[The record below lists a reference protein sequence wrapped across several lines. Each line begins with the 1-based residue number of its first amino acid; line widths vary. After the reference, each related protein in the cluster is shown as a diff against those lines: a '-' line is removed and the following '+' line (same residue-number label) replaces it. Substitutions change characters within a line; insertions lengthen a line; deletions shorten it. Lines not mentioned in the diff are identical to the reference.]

1 MTKALFLILICLSV
15 LKLVAKDKSSS
26 RELTGIV
33 TVGKGKFE
41 RTLNYDFQVKYSQD
55 TCIDMFA
62 SKLLDFSIDSDSLFY
77 TAPKFSYNR
86 KDLLDFLIHEVW
98 YPRFAQK
105 KGIMGKVYVHFE
117 ISEKGIVSNIWVT
130 KSVDISLDKEAVRAI
145 MNMKFDEP
153 ALLNNKPIKMCIDIP
168 ISFVLSE

>member
-1 MTKALFLILICLSV
+1 MTKTLFIILLYLSPIP
-15 LKLVAKDKSSS
+15 LVAKDKSNK
-26 RELTGIV
+26 RELTGLV
-33 TVGKGKFE
+33 NVGKGKFE

-55 TCIDMFA
+55 TCMDMFA
-62 SKLLDFSIDSDSLFY
+62 SKLLDFSIDNDSLFY
-77 TAPKFSYNR
+77 TAPKISDNR

-98 YPRFAQK
+98 YPRYAQK

-168 ISFVLSE
+168 IGFVLSE